1 MCISGYFVLKHN
13 GGRIFEELINKEED
27 RIKEGRMANMSSEIE
42 ECIRK
47 KVGQI
52 FFQSFVL

>member
-1 MCISGYFVLKHN
+1 LVLKHN
-13 GGRIFEELINKEED
+13 GGRFFEELIFKEED
-27 RIKEGRMANMSSEIE
+27 RMANMSSEIE

-47 KVGQI
+47 KVGKE